1 MRWEGGEAERRRRE
15 KTEHSQRKEKW
26 GEELRGR
33 GWRGGGWVGG
43 VLVVMVPNPPSSG
56 RYFCGG
62 GKRCSV
68 SFSHSG
74 THCGGGCDE
83 EKSCVVT
90 NGVSPLV
97 VVVVAA
103 RGWG

>member
-1 MRWEGGEAERRRRE
+1 M
-15 KTEHSQRKEKW
+15 
-26 GEELRGR
+26 RGR
-33 GWRGGGWVGG
+33 DWRGGGRVGG
-43 VLVVMVPNPPSSG
+43 VVMVPNPPSSG

-97 VVVVAA
+97 VVVVVA
-103 RGWG
+103 RRWGQEPKGGGSERGKVWEGASTL

>member
-1 MRWEGGEAERRRRE
+1 MGRQRRE
-15 KTEHSQRKEKW
+15 KIEHSPKKREM
-26 GEELRGR
+26 GEDLKGR
-33 GWRGGGWVGG
+33 DWRGGGRVGG
-43 VLVVMVPNPPSSG
+43 VVMVPNPPSSG

-97 VVVVAA
+97 VVVVVA
-103 RGWG
+103 RRWG